1 MSPRLLATMAAAIAL
16 TAGLTACSGA
26 ALDAARSG
34 SVHTRSEH
42 QAGAANAAAPL
53 AAKAA
58 TAAAKTVPAAARQV
72 VCPVTASP
80 LPARNVGDWR
90 TERVPA
96 GFAAVAAVECVRV
109 PVAGP
114 IDSITAEE
122 KRQVAVNGL
131 AALVSALRLP
141 SAPARGLLPAC
152 LVTDAGLP
160 SLALIG
166 RDGQVIY
173 ATVPKGACG
182 MPIEQVQ
189 ASLNSMRWIVLGITP
204 ASPVIPQTGVSP
216 GVPSPGLTGRPPL
229 QGGPIH
235 RLTPGG

>member
-26 ALDAARSG
+26 ALVSARS
-34 SVHTRSEH
+34 SPARP
-42 QAGAANAAAPL
+42 AGAATARAAGLEDAAG
-53 AAKAA
+53 AAK
-58 TAAAKTVPAAARQV
+58 VPAAARQV

-80 LPARNVGDWR
+80 LPTRNVGGWR
-90 TERVPA
+90 TEHVPA
-96 GFAAVAAVECVRV
+96 GFAAVAVVECVRV

-114 IDSITAEE
+114 IRSISAEE
-122 KRQVAVNGL
+122 KRQVAVQGL

-141 SAPARGLLPAC
+141 SAPRLRILPAC
-152 LVTDAGLP
+152 MVSDAGLP

-189 ASLNSMRWIVLGITP
+189 ASLDSMRWIVLGITP